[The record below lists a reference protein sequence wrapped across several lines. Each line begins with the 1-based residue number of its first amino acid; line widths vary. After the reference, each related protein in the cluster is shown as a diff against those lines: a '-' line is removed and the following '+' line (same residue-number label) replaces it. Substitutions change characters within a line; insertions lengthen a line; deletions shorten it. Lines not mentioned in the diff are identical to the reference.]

1 MLVLELD
8 KNIDPEIHPTWLNHF
23 PVVSWPCMV
32 LKSSSD
38 RTREVVFPRFK
49 LEQNYDLI
57 EHLKEMGLSDPFT
70 EKGDFSPMTSE
81 KVIINWVREQLTN
94 STHYFEST
102 LGRLSLISYKNIL
115 FDLSL
120 HHHNLL
126 FLENYFSSLSV

>member
-8 KNIDPEIHPTWLNHF
+8 KNIDPEIHPTWLNHS

-57 EHLKEMGLSDPFT
+57 EHLKEMGLTDPFT